1 MIKYDLAKML
11 EEIKRDERGV
21 SNAERKILTQEQI
34 KALVGR
40 RRRARAGKPPAK

>member
-21 SNAERKILTQEQI
+21 THAEKKILTQEQI
-34 KALVGR
+34 KALVR
-40 RRRARAGKPPAK
+40 RRRTARAGKPPAK